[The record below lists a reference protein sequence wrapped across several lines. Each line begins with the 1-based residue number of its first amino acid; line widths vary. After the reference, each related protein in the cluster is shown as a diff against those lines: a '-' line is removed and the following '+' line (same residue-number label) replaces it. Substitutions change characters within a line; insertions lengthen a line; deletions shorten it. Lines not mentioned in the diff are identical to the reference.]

1 VALPDHHGVGSLRVR
16 AYGLEGSVH
25 QENKDD
31 YPELL
36 VVIAGVA
43 ALGAAS
49 ARAENGAVEKEDARF
64 TFHRTDDGFL
74 RLDGRSG
81 EVSICTRP
89 SDGWRCQAGPDER
102 VALEGEV
109 ARLQAENAALKKEL
123 LAHDLAPPSGVKPDS
138 AAKAGEPHIS
148 LPSDADINDVMTFV
162 EKVWKRFVDIIV
174 NTQKD
179 LMKRS

>member
-1 VALPDHHGVGSLRVR
+1 MITR
-16 AYGLEGSVH
+16 
-25 QENKDD
+25 
-31 YPELL
+31 ELL
-36 VVIAGVA
+36 VVIAGIA

-49 ARAENGAVEKEDARF
+49 ARAENGAVEKEDGRF

-89 SDGWRCQAGPDER
+89 PDGWLCHAVPDDR
-102 VALEGEV
+102 AALEGEV
-109 ARLQAENAALKKEL
+109 ARLQADNAALKKEL
-123 LAHDLAPPSGVKPDS
+123 LAHDLALPSGVKPD
-138 AAKAGEPHIS
+138 AAARAGEPRIS
-148 LPSDADINDVMTFV
+148 LPSDADINQVMTFV

>member
-1 VALPDHHGVGSLRVR
+1 LTIR
-16 AYGLEGSVH
+16 
-25 QENKDD
+25 
-31 YPELL
+31 ELL
-36 VVIAGVA
+36 IVIAGVA

-49 ARAENGAVEKEDARF
+49 ARAENGSVEKEDGRF

-89 SDGWRCQAGPDER
+89 PDGWRCQAVPNER
-102 VALEGEV
+102 AALEGDV
-109 ARLQAENAALKKEL
+109 ARLQADNSALKKEL
-123 LAHDLAPPSGVKPDS
+123 LAHDLALPSGVQPDA
-138 AAKAGEPHIS
+138 AAKAGGPRIS
-148 LPSDADINDVMTFV
+148 LPSDADISEVMTFV

>member
-1 VALPDHHGVGSLRVR
+1 MIIR
-16 AYGLEGSVH
+16 
-25 QENKDD
+25 
-31 YPELL
+31 ELL
-36 VVIAGVA
+36 VVIAGIA

-49 ARAENGAVEKEDARF
+49 ARAENGAVEKEDGRF

-81 EVSICTRP
+81 EVSICARRP
-89 SDGWRCQAGPDER
+89 DGWSCQER
-102 VALEGEV
+102 LALEGEI

-123 LAHDLAPPSGVKPDS
+123 LAHDLALPSGVKPDA
-138 AAKAGEPHIS
+138 AAKAGEPRIS
-148 LPSDADINDVMTFV
+148 LPSDADINEVMTFV

>member
-1 VALPDHHGVGSLRVR
+1 MIIR
-16 AYGLEGSVH
+16 
-25 QENKDD
+25 
-31 YPELL
+31 ELL
-36 VVIAGVA
+36 VVIAGIA

-49 ARAENGAVEKEDARF
+49 ARAENGAVEKEDGRF
-64 TFHRTDDGFL
+64 TFHRTEDGFL

-81 EVSICTRP
+81 EVSICSRP
-89 SDGWRCQAGPDER
+89 PAGWLCQAVPDER
-102 VALEGEV
+102 AALEGEV

-123 LAHDLAPPSGVKPDS
+123 LAHDLAPPSGVKPDA
-138 AAKAGEPHIS
+138 AAKAGEPRIS
-148 LPSDADINDVMTFV
+148 LPSDADINQVMTFV

>member
-1 VALPDHHGVGSLRVR
+1 MTIR
-16 AYGLEGSVH
+16 
-25 QENKDD
+25 K
-31 YPELL
+31 LL

-49 ARAENGAVEKEDARF
+49 ARAENGNVEKEDGRF

-81 EVSICTRP
+81 QVSICTRP
-89 SDGWRCQAGPDER
+89 PDGWLYHAVPDER
-102 VALEGEV
+102 TALEGKI
-109 ARLQAENAALKKEL
+109 ARLQADNAALKKEL
-123 LAHDLAPPSGVKPDS
+123 LAHDLALPSDVKPDA
-138 AAKAGEPHIS
+138 AAKAGEPRIS
-148 LPSDADINDVMTFV
+148 LPNDAELNEVMTFV

>member
-1 VALPDHHGVGSLRVR
+1 MTVR
-16 AYGLEGSVH
+16 
-25 QENKDD
+25 K
-31 YPELL
+31 LL

-43 ALGAAS
+43 ALAAAS
-49 ARAENGAVEKEDARF
+49 ARAENGAVEKEDGRF

-89 SDGWRCQAGPDER
+89 PDGWRCQAVPDER
-102 VALEGEV
+102 LALEGEI
-109 ARLQAENAALKKEL
+109 ARLQADNSALKKEL
-123 LAHDLAPPSGVKPDS
+123 LAHDLALPSGVQPDA
-138 AAKAGEPHIS
+138 AAKAGGPRIS
-148 LPSDADINDVMTFV
+148 LPSDADINQVMTFV

-179 LMKRS
+179 LMKP

>member
-1 VALPDHHGVGSLRVR
+1 MTIR
-16 AYGLEGSVH
+16 
-25 QENKDD
+25 
-31 YPELL
+31 ELL

-49 ARAENGAVEKEDARF
+49 ARAENGSAEKEDGRF

-89 SDGWRCQAGPDER
+89 PEGWRCQAVPDER
-102 VALEGEV
+102 TALEGEI
-109 ARLQAENAALKKEL
+109 ARQSDNAVLKKEL
-123 LAHDLAPPSGVKPDS
+123 LAHDLALPSGIKPDA
-138 AAKAGEPHIS
+138 AAKAGEPRIS
-148 LPSDADINDVMTFV
+148 LPSDSDINQVMTFV